1 MRDVAIVAYG
11 ETKIALRSGRS
22 AYDLAG
28 EVMDQIIGRTA
39 IDKTEIDGVCVTE
52 TLSQTENSFWPQYV
66 CEMLGLSPTWLEL
79 VALGGASPIGGVAR
93 ATAAIRAGFCRTA
106 LVIAADGQL
115 SGRPPEQ
122 GAHRFEFLYPTGLH
136 GPVGAFG
143 LIMQRYQHLY
153 GLKDAALAKL
163 AVTQRNH
170 GLLNPNACD
179 KLRVPLTE
187 QDYLQS
193 KRVSTPLRLLDSVL
207 VCEGANGVLL
217 TSDDNARRLGLEM
230 KVFPTSYAEQTHYN
244 LAEPLAE
251 ITESGFLSAGPRA
264 FRQAGLTPNDIAS
277 FHPYDDFFM
286 AVLLQF
292 EHLGFCERGQACDF
306 VLDTDLSFRGKL
318 PLNTGGGQISAGQPR
333 LAGGGVN
340 LVEAV
345 RQLFGEAGARQV
357 ANRRNAVVTGIGG
370 IPYARNWATSAVLV
384 LEQ

>member
-11 ETKIALRSGRS
+11 ETKIVLRSGRS
-22 AYDLAG
+22 AYELAG
-28 EVMDQIIGRTA
+28 EVMEQILGRTGL
-39 IDKTEIDGVCVTE
+39 DKCEIDGVCVTE

-66 CEMLGLSPTWLEL
+66 CEMLGLSPTWLEV

-93 ATAAIRAGFCRTA
+93 AALAIRAGLCRTA
-106 LVIAADGQL
+106 LVIAADAQP
-115 SGRPPEQ
+115 SRPPEQ

-143 LIMQRYQHLY
+143 LIMQRYHHLY
-153 GLKDAALAKL
+153 GLNDAALAKL

-207 VCEGANGVLL
+207 VCDGANGVLL
-217 TSDDNARRLGLEM
+217 TSDDNARRLGLETR
-230 KVFPTSYAEQTHYN
+230 VFPTGYAEQTHYN
-244 LAEPLAE
+244 LTEPLAE
-251 ITESGFLSAGPRA
+251 ITDSGFLSAGPRA
-264 FRQAGLTPNDIAS
+264 FQQAGLTPKDIAS
-277 FHPYDDFFM
+277 FHAYDDFFM
-286 AVLLQF
+286 AVLLQL
-292 EHLGFCERGQACDF
+292 EHLGFCARGRGCDF
-306 VLDTDLSFRGKL
+306 ILETDLSYRGTL

-345 RQLFGEAGARQV
+345 RQLFGEGGARQV
-357 ANRRNAVVTGIGG
+357 ADRRNALVTGIGG
-370 IPYARNWATSAVLV
+370 IPYARNWATSAVLI
-384 LEQ
+384 LER

>member
-11 ETKIALRSGRS
+11 ETKIVLRSGRS
-22 AYDLAG
+22 AYELAG
-28 EVMDQIIGRTA
+28 EVMEQILGRTGL
-39 IDKTEIDGVCVTE
+39 DKSEIDGVCVTE

-66 CEMLGLSPTWLEL
+66 CEMLGLSPTWLEV

-93 ATAAIRAGFCRTA
+93 AALAIRAGLCRTA
-106 LVIAADGQL
+106 LVIAADAQP
-115 SGRPPEQ
+115 SRPPEQ
-122 GAHRFEFLYPTGLH
+122 GAQRFEFLYPTGLH

-143 LIMQRYQHLY
+143 LIMQRYHHLY
-153 GLKDAALAKL
+153 GLNDAALAKL

-207 VCEGANGVLL
+207 VCDGANGVLL
-217 TSDDNARRLGLEM
+217 TSDDNARRLGLETR
-230 KVFPTSYAEQTHYN
+230 VFPIGYAEQTHYN
-244 LAEPLAE
+244 LTEPLAE
-251 ITESGFLSAGPRA
+251 ITDSGFLSAGPRA
-264 FRQAGLTPNDIAS
+264 LRQAGLTPKDIAS

-286 AVLLQF
+286 AVLLQI
-292 EHLGFCERGQACDF
+292 EHLGFCARGRGCDF
-306 VLDTDLSFRGKL
+306 ILETDLSYRGSL

-340 LVEAV
+340 LIEAI
-345 RQLFGEAGARQV
+345 RQLFGEGGARQV
-357 ANRRNAVVTGIGG
+357 ADRRNALVTGIGG
-370 IPYARNWATSAVLV
+370 IPYARNWATSAVLI
-384 LEQ
+384 LER